1 LVKHDAGRDDECGES
16 KVMINK
22 TTTNTTTRTTKAAM
36 NKWIIRALVAAA
48 LAGLGTAAGCA
59 TDKSEPKDFFPMDE
73 QRKVQNIADVQAANG
88 AREDATLQPYH
99 FTGGK
104 LNSLGQEKL
113 AKIVPDELEDDTV
126 VYLNLPETA
135 EKTAARRDD
144 VMAYLKSLG
153 VSEEHAKI
161 NLGTNPELAH
171 PAEEGLTRLAKTET
185 GATTSTDVAANA
197 PATEGT
203 GMGGMSNGTSK

>member
-1 LVKHDAGRDDECGES
+1 MWREQSHDQQDDDKHDHPDNESGDEQVDHPRPRRGSAGRAGNGRGLRDGQVRAQGLLPRGRAAQGAEYCRRAGGEWRS
-16 KVMINK
+16 
-22 TTTNTTTRTTKAAM
+22 RG
-36 NKWIIRALVAAA
+36 R
-48 LAGLGTAAGCA
+48 
-59 TDKSEPKDFFPMDE
+59 
-73 QRKVQNIADVQAANG
+73 
-88 AREDATLQPYH
+88 DASAVSLH
-99 FTGGK
+99 RRK

-203 GMGGMSNGTSK
+203 GMGGMSNG

>member
-1 LVKHDAGRDDECGES
+1 MGS
-16 KVMINK
+16 KATLK
-22 TTTNTTTRTTKAAM
+22 
-36 NKWIIRALVAAA
+36 
-48 LAGLGTAAGCA
+48 LAGILFAGMVVGCQ
-59 TDKSEPKDFFPMDE
+59 TDKSSMTDFFPQEEE
-73 QRKVQNIADVQAANG
+73 QRVQNVRDAQAASG
-88 AREDATLQPYH
+88 ARADATLQPHH
-99 FTGGK
+99 FDGDK

-161 NLGTNPELAH
+161 NLGTNPELTH

-197 PATEGT
+197 PATEGA
-203 GMGGMSNGTSK
+203 GMGGMGNGTSK